1 MQLAIYGFGGLGL
14 EVFEIAEAINL
25 FNKRWNKIIFIDD
38 NKKSDQF
45 EVLNF
50 ADFLKKKESS
60 TLEIEVVIGV
70 GEPVIREILY
80 KKLIET
86 NCSLATLIHPKSNLS
101 GRSKIGSGVVIGY
114 ASSISHNVTLG
125 DNVFVQPNVIIGH
138 DVEVMNSTII
148 SPGVCVGGNVLI
160 GSAVFVGFN
169 TSIKQGCNIGDHTI
183 IGMNS
188 SVNRNIPN
196 GVLVVGNPA
205 RVIAKSENKRVFL
218 EVQPN
223 EI

>member
-14 EVFEIAEAINL
+14 EVFEIAESINL
-25 FNKRWNKIIFIDD
+25 LNKRWNKIFFIDD
-38 NKKSDQF
+38 NKKSEQF

-50 ADFLKKKESS
+50 IDFLKKKESS
-60 TLEIEVVIGV
+60 TIEIEVVVGV

-80 KKLIET
+80 IRLIEA

-101 GRSKIGSGVVIGY
+101 RRSKIGNGVVIGY
-114 ASSISHNVTLG
+114 ASSISHNVILG

-138 DVEVMNSTII
+138 DVEVMSNTIL

-160 GSAVFVGFN
+160 GSTVFVGFN
-169 TSIKQGCNIGDHTI
+169 TSIKQGCNVGDNTI

-188 SVNRNIPN
+188 SVNCNIPR

-205 RVIAKSENKRVFL
+205 RIIAKSDNKKVFL
-218 EVQPN
+218 EVHPN